1 MLARECLHADE
12 RATEGWERA
21 MEREFLREILEA
33 ALAMVLLGALVAV
46 IYLLV
51 MGSLPWTFFIG
62 ELLGLALG
70 TPLLV
75 IAGPRRR
82 RP

>member
-1 MLARECLHADE
+1 
-12 RATEGWERA
+12 
-21 MEREFLREILEA
+21 MERELIKDVLEA
-33 ALAMVLLGALVAV
+33 AVAMVLLGVTVAV
-46 IYLLV
+46 LYVLI
-51 MGSLPWTFFIG
+51 MGILPPVTFFIG

-75 IAGPRRR
+75 VASPRRR

>member
-1 MLARECLHADE
+1 
-12 RATEGWERA
+12 
-21 MEREFLREILEA
+21 MERELIKDVLEA
-33 ALAMVLLGALVAV
+33 AVAMVLLGVTVAV
-46 IYLLV
+46 LYILI
-51 MGSLPWTFFIG
+51 MGTMPPVTFFIG

-75 IAGPRRR
+75 VASPRRR

>member
-1 MLARECLHADE
+1 MAGERNREGVAL
-12 RATEGWERA
+12 RVGS
-21 MEREFLREILEA
+21 MEREFLKDVLEA
-33 ALAMVLLGALVAV
+33 ALAMVLLGITVAV
-46 IYLLV
+46 LYVLI
-51 MGSLPWTFFIG
+51 MGSMPPWTFFIG

-75 IAGPRRR
+75 VASPRRR